1 MFLKFLLTS
10 LILIPTIGNASL
22 KDAEYAYDHGKLDE
36 KNLKKIIRELVE
48 DNYYYATIPWLKEYI
63 AIHSGKL
70 SQDMDALLDEVIT
83 QTGLEQFEAMP
94 SSILERSGSSTIRF
108 ILAKKKVNTKNY
120 EEALNI
126 IKGVNEGSAIYPFAL
141 HLKATTES
149 MLDKNNEAIKDF
161 EECAEMSEKASGKVK
176 GERQK
181 QLFVNRDSC
190 VAGIA
195 RTYFAQQEYA
205 KADLKYLDIP
215 KGALIWPDILFEEA
229 WNSFYLGNYNRTLG
243 KLVTYRAPV
252 LDFIYNPEI
261 DVLKGYSYLK
271 LCLWEDAKKTAEDFY
286 NLYMEPARELRLLIN
301 ENKKNNEFFYK
312 AGFHPTHD
320 KTRNQLLNNIL
331 VSIAKDSAFLG
342 IKKGLVD
349 ATDEYQR
356 LKGMSNLSLKNSL
369 LRNLAEV
376 LTVQR
381 NIFGGYV
388 KKQMIAKYAS
398 LFRSFQYMSY
408 IKLEILSS
416 KKAELYSPKAEAE
429 GGKRGDLKY
438 IERND
443 KQYFWTFNGEFWADE
458 LGDYV
463 FALRSEC
470 K

>member
-1 MFLKFLLTS
+1 MFLKLLVILSLLNPITS
-10 LILIPTIGNASL
+10 FASF
-22 KDAEYAYDHGKLDE
+22 KSAASAYETGKLDE
-36 KNLKKIIRELVE
+36 KNLKKIIRDLI
-48 DNYYYATIPWLKEYI
+48 DDDFFYATIPWLKEYI
-63 AIHSGKL
+63 AIRSGKL
-70 SQDMDALLDEVIT
+70 TTDMDALLDEVIT
-83 QTGLEQFEAMP
+83 HTGLEQFEAMP
-94 SSILERSGSSTIRF
+94 INMLERSGSSTIQF
-108 ILAKKKVNTKNY
+108 ILAKKKMNTKNY

-126 IKGVNEGSAIYPFAL
+126 IKGVTEGTAIYPFAL
-141 HLKATTES
+141 HLRATAES
-149 MLDKNNEAIKDF
+149 MLDRNDDAIKNF
-161 EECAEMSEKASGKVK
+161 EACADASDKASGKVK

-181 QLFVNRDSC
+181 QLYVNRDSC
-190 VAGIA
+190 IAGVA
-195 RTYFAQQEYA
+195 RSYFAKKDFS
-205 KADLKYLDIP
+205 KADSKYLDIP

-243 KLVTYRAPV
+243 KLVTYKAPV
-252 LDFIYNPEI
+252 LDFIFNPEV

-271 LCLWEDAKKTAEDFY
+271 LCLWNDAKKAADDFY
-286 NLYMEPARELRLLIN
+286 TQYMEPARELRLLIN
-301 ENKKNNEFFYK
+301 ENKKDNEFFYK
-312 AGFHPTHD
+312 AGFNPTHD
-320 KTRNQLLNNIL
+320 KTRNALLNNIL
-331 VSIAKDSAFLG
+331 VSIAKDSAFMG

-356 LKGMSNLSLKNSL
+356 LKGQGNSKLKNSM

-408 IKLEILSS
+408 IKLEILDN
-416 KKAELYSPKAEAE
+416 KKAELYSPKSETV
-429 GGKRGDLKY
+429 GKRGDEKY
-438 IERND
+438 IERSD

-463 FALRSEC
+463 FALSSEC

>member
-1 MFLKFLLTS
+1 MFTQILFP
-10 LILIPTIGNASL
+10 LILLFQLPAFASF
-22 KDAEYAYDHGKLDE
+22 KDASDAYEHGKLDE
-36 KNLKKIIRELVE
+36 KNLKKVIRELVE
-48 DNYYYATIPWLKEYI
+48 DDFYYASIPWLKEYI
-63 AIHSGKL
+63 AIRSGKL
-70 SQDMDALLDEVIT
+70 TQDMDALLDDVIT

-94 SSILERSGSSTIRF
+94 INMLERSGSSMIKF

-126 IKGVNEGSAIYPFAL
+126 IKTVGEGSAIYPFAL
-141 HLKATTES
+141 HLRAVTES
-149 MLDKNNEAIKDF
+149 LLDKTDDAIKTF
-161 EECAEMSEKASGKVK
+161 EDCVSESDRASGKVK

-190 VAGIA
+190 IAGIA
-195 RTYFAQQEYA
+195 RAYFSKKEFA
-205 KADLKYLDIP
+205 KADSKYMDIS

-229 WNSFYLGNYNRTLG
+229 WNSFYMGNYNRTLG
-243 KLVTYRAPV
+243 KLVTYKAPV
-252 LDFIYNPEI
+252 LDFIFNPEV

-271 LCLWEDAKKTAEDFY
+271 MCLWNDAKKAADDFY
-286 NLYMEPARELRLLIN
+286 AQYMEPARELRLLIN
-301 ENKKNNEFFYK
+301 ENKKNNDFFYK
-312 AGFHPTHD
+312 AGFNPSKD
-320 KTRNQLLNNIL
+320 KTRNVLLNNIL

-356 LKGMSNLSLKNSL
+356 LKSKEGSRLKNSM

-388 KKQMIAKYAS
+388 KKQMIAKYAT

-408 IKLEILSS
+408 IKLEILDS
-416 KKAELYSPKAEAE
+416 KKQELYSAKEDSSE
-429 GGKRGDLKY
+429 GKRGDLKY
-438 IERND
+438 IERTD
-443 KQYFWTFNGEFWADE
+443 KQYFWNFNGEFWADE